1 MEFDA
6 ILAQVLSLLQREGR
20 VSYRALKLRFQLDDE
35 YIEALKDEI
44 IEVKRQAIDRDGRV
58 LVWTGAPSP
67 APEPGAAHVA
77 SEARTRQ
84 PPTAHPLSREHQ
96 PTAP

>member
-6 ILAQVLSLLQREGR
+6 ILAQVLDLLQREGR

-44 IEVKRQAIDRDGRV
+44 IEAKQQAIDRDGRV
-58 LVWTGAPSP
+58 LVWLGDPSP
-67 APEPGAAHVA
+67 APEPGAASPAAAHVA
-77 SEARTRQ
+77 SEARARQ
-84 PPTAHPLSREHQ
+84 SPTAQ
-96 PTAP
+96 